1 MGEQT
6 VISSKGQVVIPK
18 SVRDAFGWEPGTL
31 LNVDADEFGVT
42 LRPVPTK
49 RARAAEIAKGVQK
62 LSGLLHSP
70 SSARISDDDMARIVR
85 DRAAARN
92 GIGSHS

>member
-1 MGEQT
+1 MSEQT

-18 SVRDAFGWEPGTL
+18 AVRDAFGWESGTQL
-31 LNVDADEFGVT
+31 SVAVDEFGVT

-49 RARAAEIAKGVQK
+49 RVRAEEIAKGVQK

-70 SSARISDDDMARIVR
+70 DDAVMSDADMARVVR
-85 DRAAARN
+85 ERAAARN
-92 GIGSHS
+92 GVRSAS